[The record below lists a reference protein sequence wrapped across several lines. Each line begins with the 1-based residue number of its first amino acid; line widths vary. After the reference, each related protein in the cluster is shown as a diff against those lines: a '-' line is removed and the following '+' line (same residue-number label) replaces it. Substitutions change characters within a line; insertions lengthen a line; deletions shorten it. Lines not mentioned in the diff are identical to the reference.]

1 MRRDTP
7 PTGGVSFVGG
17 FCDCGGGGRGALL
30 RAMTDSDDRSAGG
43 ARFAAVLLG
52 LFALLCVVA
61 VVSPFVG
68 YHRISPSKAFDW
80 SVPREENV
88 DRLIFETIRLP
99 RVLFGLVVGGALAL
113 AGAAFQALLRND
125 LATPYT
131 LGISGGSAF
140 GALMAM
146 TLMGTGS
153 PVGAVAG
160 AGTALAAI
168 LVLASGTASMRRME
182 TLLLAG
188 ITMNLL
194 FGAGIQV
201 LQWKANPYEISSMVR
216 WMMGGLEVLSVDV
229 PLLLLVP
236 LAAAAAVLMANA
248 RFLNVAT
255 FGDMAAAGLGMDP
268 RRRRLVVL
276 GTAALLTALVVAW
289 AGPVGFVGLIVP
301 HAVRKLTGPDNVR
314 VLPCSILAGASFL
327 VFCDLLARLWSSEVQ
342 MPVGIVT
349 ACVGGPVFLAILYR
363 KRGAAA

>member
-1 MRRDTP
+1 MP
-7 PTGGVSFVGG
+7 
-17 FCDCGGGGRGALL
+17 GRG
-30 RAMTDSDDRSAGG
+30 
-43 ARFAAVLLG
+43 RFAAILL
-52 LFALLCVVA
+52 ALVITLVVVTFVA
-61 VVSPFVG
+61 PFVG
-68 YHRISPSKAFDW
+68 YTPISPSTVFDG
-80 SVPREENV
+80 SIPRDENT

-146 TLMGTGS
+146 TLVGTGS
-153 PVGAVAG
+153 PAGAVIGAAG
-160 AGTALAAI
+160 ALAMI
-168 LVLASGTASMRRME
+168 LFLASGTASMRRME

-216 WMMGGLEVLSVDV
+216 WMMGGLEVLSLGV
-229 PLLLLVP
+229 PLWLLLP
-236 LAAAAAVLMANA
+236 LSIAFIVLMANA
-248 RFLNVAT
+248 RFLNIAT
-255 FGDMAAAGLGMDP
+255 FGDTAASGLGMNP
-268 RRRRLVVL
+268 ERRRLIVL
-276 GTAALLTALVVAW
+276 ATAATLTALVVAW

-301 HAVRKLTGPDNVR
+301 HAVRKLTGPDNRR
-314 VLPCSILAGASFL
+314 VLPCSILAGAAFL
-327 VFCDLLARLWSSEVQ
+327 IFCDMLARLWSSEVQ

-349 ACVGGPVFLAILYR
+349 ACVGGPMFLAILYR
-363 KRGAAA
+363 KRGALS